1 MGCEKNKELIIQRS
15 IRKTLRMCNN
25 RQKMKDQGL
34 PNWQGLYPDLSALFN
49 QQNQQNANTTNTRPS
64 FFSILLGLLGIDTSS
79 YTSPTQGQWA
89 PNPQFSGPS
98 QGQPSPS
105 APPPSPGPTPS
116 SGGDYFSQGRQA
128 NRCNCNGHHEPEIL
142 PLLIARVLKFS
153 RIFTRGFILF
163 LVTLMFV
170 STISLLLNTLIYNA
184 AFFLL
189 AGGLGLHLPTLVAG
203 HVLYALFCCFDP
215 FFLALVSLWAG
226 HKTMIRR
233 KPLIDVNLWK
243 RRLAGTHTN

>member
-1 MGCEKNKELIIQRS
+1 MQ
-15 IRKTLRMCNN
+15 
-25 RQKMKDQGL
+25 DQGL

-49 QQNQQNANTTNTRPS
+49 QQNQQNHNNTNTRPS
-64 FFSILLGLLGIDTSS
+64 FFSILLALLGIDTSS
-79 YTSPTQGQWA
+79 YTSPTQGPGA
-89 PNPQFSGPS
+89 LPPQFSGPI
-98 QGQPSPS
+98 QGQPTPS
-105 APPPSPGPTPS
+105 ASPGPTPS
-116 SGGDYFSQGRQA
+116 SGGDYFSQGRQG
-128 NRCNCNGHHEPEIL
+128 NRCNCNGHHEPDIL

-163 LVTLMFV
+163 LVTLMFA
-170 STISLLLNTLIYNA
+170 STISILPNTLLYNA

-215 FFLALVSLWAG
+215 FLLALVSIWAV